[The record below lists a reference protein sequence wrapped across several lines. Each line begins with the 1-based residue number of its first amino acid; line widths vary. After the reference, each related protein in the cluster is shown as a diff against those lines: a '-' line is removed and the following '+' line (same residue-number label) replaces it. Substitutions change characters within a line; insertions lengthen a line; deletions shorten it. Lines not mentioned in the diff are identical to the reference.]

1 MHLFV
6 LGIPNSCHALVFCLA
21 CHAFSWTRSCNKLED
36 CFSSHKWQR
45 AFGLTSFEMGR
56 GGSTLALSPCCKHHW
71 ESHHKSSAE
80 DDDLTVIMLHVIL
93 LACFCRMYCLTR
105 RGGGVSCVVWMHS
118 IGFLWQSG
126 CLLQMGILH
135 HSESGGPAKP
145 SSGYRTNAIH

>member
-105 RGGGVSCVVWMHS
+105 RGGGLLCGLNAFHWFSLAVRLSAANGDITPLGVRRPCQAE
-118 IGFLWQSG
+118 LW
-126 CLLQMGILH
+126 L
-135 HSESGGPAKP
+135 
-145 SSGYRTNAIH
+145 